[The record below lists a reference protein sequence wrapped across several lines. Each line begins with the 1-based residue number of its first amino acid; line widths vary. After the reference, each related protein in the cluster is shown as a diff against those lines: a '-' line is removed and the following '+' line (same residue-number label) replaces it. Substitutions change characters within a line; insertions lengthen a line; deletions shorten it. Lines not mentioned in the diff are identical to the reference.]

1 MIEEQNYKYIYIY
14 HTWKKIQKRR
24 NQKLQLLFRR
34 IFSLILGWFW
44 PTCISFFTLNVVLA
58 ILQLLQVTPFQIERL
73 TMIPNSGRRKG
84 STPVDLNRRNGSA
97 DPVDL
102 RRRNG
107 SADPLY
113 LSRRNGSADP
123 VDLSRRNGSADPVDR
138 INISEEPYL
147 R

>member
-1 MIEEQNYKYIYIY
+1 MFLP
-14 HTWKKIQKRR
+14 TWKNFKNDG

-34 IFSLILGWFW
+34 IFPLILGWFW
-44 PTCISFFTLNVVLA
+44 PICIIFLRLTWFLA
-58 ILQLLQVTPFQIERL
+58 ILQLLQVTPFQIEKL

>member
-14 HTWKKIQKRR
+14 HTWKKFK
-24 NQKLQLLFRR
+24 NDGTKNYNCC
-34 IFSLILGWFW
+34 LGEFFLWFW
-44 PTCISFFTLNVVLA
+44 VGFGQLASVFLRLTWFLA

-113 LSRRNGSADP
+113 LNRRNGSADP